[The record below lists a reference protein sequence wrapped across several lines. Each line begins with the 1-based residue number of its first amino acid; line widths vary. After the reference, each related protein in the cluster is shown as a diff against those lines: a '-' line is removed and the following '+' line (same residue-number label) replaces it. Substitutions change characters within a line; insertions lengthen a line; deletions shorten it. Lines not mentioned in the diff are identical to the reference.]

1 MKMSELTKI
10 LTSNFEEYK
19 EKNVVIAKNF
29 LKGNNNGSLI
39 FTPVDFKVFYD
50 NRNDVVI
57 LVSEKDSYFFD

>member
-10 LTSNFEEYK
+10 LTSNLEEYK

-29 LKGNNNGSLI
+29 LKGNGGN
-39 FTPVDFKVFYD
+39 FTFIPVDFKVFYD
-50 NRNDVVI
+50 KRNDTVV

>member
-29 LKGNNNGSLI
+29 LKGNNGKFT

-50 NRNDVVI
+50 NRNDTVI

>member
-10 LTSNFEEYK
+10 LTSNLEEYK

-29 LKGNNNGSLI
+29 LKSNNGSFI

-50 NRNDVVI
+50 SRNDTVI
-57 LVSEKDSYFFD
+57 LVSEKDSCFFD